1 VCAAPAPS
9 KLGNETVTSRFAE
22 LISTLAGLFI
32 STLAGLKSSENDL
45 FELGY
50 EYWVSISISNINFNL
65 KIPDVI
71 DRF

>member
-32 STLAGLKSSENDL
+32 STLAGLKSSENYL
-45 FELGY
+45 FECCEMGSY
-50 EYWVSISISNINFNL
+50 VYKINFN
-65 KIPDVI
+65 
-71 DRF
+71 

>member
-45 FELGY
+45 FELG
-50 EYWVSISISNINFNL
+50 
-65 KIPDVI
+65 
-71 DRF
+71 